1 MRVKLKQLKG
11 SAASKFVTTDTNKDV
26 QSTHDFNASALPF
39 SFDDSNV
46 TIDNVADAINLIWS
60 TLKSASPTADEVITQ
75 DMEANESGVITTSL
89 ELSPD
94 DLSDVIL
101 VVNGVSYDS
110 FGADPAFT
118 ISGTT
123 VIWNA
128 SSVETQFALDTTDS
142 IVAQYTVKGDALVV
156 TPFIEAQYIQD
167 NYFTRGDTSMKY
179 TEIAELTANVAEE
192 ILHNLN
198 SDDIVVSV
206 WDNATNTQIS
216 ATVVIVNAN
225 RIDVTTTQNY
235 ASVKVVVIK

>member
-1 MRVKLKQLKG
+1 MRLKLKQLKG
-11 SAASKFVTTDTNKDV
+11 SAANKFITTDSSSNV
-26 QSTHDFNASALPF
+26 QSTHEFNASALPF
-39 SFDDSNV
+39 AFTDDNPSI
-46 TIDNVADAINLIWS
+46 TNVADAINLIWS

-75 DMEANESGVITTSL
+75 DLEADENGVIITAL
-89 ELSPD
+89 ELEPD
-94 DLSDVIL
+94 DLTDLLL
-101 VVNGVSYDS
+101 VVNGVSYDT
-110 FGADPAFT
+110 FGEDPAFS
-118 ISGTT
+118 ISGTSIT
-123 VIWNA
+123 WNPT
-128 SSVETQFALDTTDS
+128 SSESQFSLDSTDS
-142 IVAQYTVKGDALVV
+142 IVAQNTDKGEAVVV
-156 TPFIEAQYIQD
+156 TPFIEDDYIAD
-167 NYFTRGDTSMKY
+167 NYFSRGDTSMKY

>member
-1 MRVKLKQLKG
+1 MKVKIKQIEAKSG
-11 SAASKFVTTDTNKDV
+11 NKFITSDVNKNCESV
-26 QSTHDFNASALPF
+26 HDFDAAALPF
-39 SFDDSNV
+39 AFTDDNPSI
-46 TIDNVADAINLIWS
+46 TNVADAINLIWS

-75 DMEANESGVITTSL
+75 DMEADENGVITTSL
-89 ELSPD
+89 ELTPD

-110 FGADPAFT
+110 FGNDPAFT
-118 ISGTT
+118 IDGTT
-123 VIWNA
+123 VTWNA

-142 IVAQYTVKGDALVV
+142 VVAQYTVKGDSLVV
-156 TPFIEAQYIQD
+156 TPFIEADYIAN

-192 ILHNLN
+192 ILHNLD

-206 WDNATNTQIS
+206 WDNATNTQIN
-216 ATVVIVNAN
+216 ATVVIVNEN
-225 RIDVTTTQNY
+225 RIDITTTQSY